1 MTDEYHAEQTLKQL
15 AAMLGVD
22 GNLYRDLPLA
32 VRALQVSERDA
43 MANVRHWKAN
53 HDNMVSR
60 CALLSQ
66 REDLPVDRI
75 PAYEE
80 LVKYQTK
87 ADNNE
92 GMAECMR
99 MFRDD
104 MIRAGIITDAVPAM
118 FMSEAILN
126 AIGES
131 AEDTERLNYMQKRLL
146 RKASMRFGLKFKEVN
161 AWAISSE
168 GEDLRAAVDM
178 LMKAEP

>member
-75 PAYEE
+75 PAHEE
-80 LVKYQTK
+80 LVKLQKEVSEWRKLKDPIVLHINLLRGIPARLTQDMLRHIAGDFNEAQK
-87 ADNNE
+87 EINAALDRAD
-92 GMAECMR
+92 
-99 MFRDD
+99 
-104 MIRAGIITDAVPAM
+104 
-118 FMSEAILN
+118 
-126 AIGES
+126 
-131 AEDTERLNYMQKRLL
+131 AED
-146 RKASMRFGLKFKEVN
+146 KARYPD
-161 AWAISSE
+161 A
-168 GEDLRAAVDM
+168 D
-178 LMKAEP
+178 